1 MTHEHENHKWWTLFA
16 MCFALF
22 MIMLDNTIVNVALP
36 SIQHDLKPT
45 PENLEWTVN
54 AYILVFATLIL
65 LGGKL
70 GDRFGRRRIF
80 MVGLLVF
87 TLSSAACALAQSDTQ
102 LITFRAIQGVGGAL
116 LNPLSLSILVAAFP
130 RKQLPQAIGIWA
142 GISGLGL
149 AIGPLLGGFLTQ
161 HFSWSAVFWVN
172 VPIGILAMGVTA
184 WAVVESRDPSARS
197 LDLVGT
203 VLVSASLFAL
213 TWGLIKTASHS
224 WLGAYTLGFLAAAAV
239 LMALFVLWESRIE
252 DPMIPLGF
260 FRIRAFS
267 VSSIVVA
274 LVGVALFGVIY
285 FLTLYFQNVRGYDPI
300 QAGLRTLPTTM
311 MILFVA
317 PIGGRLSSRIGP
329 RWLMTVGML
338 SASVGLLGLSRVHVH
353 SSYNAIWPFQIMMG
367 AGMALTMP
375 AVSATGMAAVER
387 TKAGIASGVINA
399 SRQVG
404 GALGIAVLG
413 GIGTTLAASSW
424 SDKISTLPPPLHA
437 QAEKLVPLVQGGQG
451 KQILAITHSQTAT
464 SNALQAFVHGVN
476 GALLT
481 GAALTFAAALVACFG
496 LAHMRVQVAPQEGAP
511 EGEGSEAAEQPP
523 AVVEM

>member
-1 MTHEHENHKWWTLFA
+1 VTHEHPNHKWWTLFA

-36 SIQHDLKPT
+36 SIQHELKPT
-45 PENLEWTVN
+45 VENLEWTVN

-70 GDRFGRRRIF
+70 GDRFGRKRIF
-80 MVGLLVF
+80 MLGLVVF
-87 TLSSAACALAQSDTQ
+87 TLSSMACGLAQTDTQ
-102 LITFRAIQGVGGAL
+102 LIGFRAVQGVGGAL

-172 VPIGILAMGVTA
+172 VPIGVIALGVTA
-184 WAVVESRDPSARS
+184 WAVIESSDPSART
-197 LDLVGT
+197 LDIVGT
-203 VLVSASLFAL
+203 VLISASLFSL
-213 TWGLIKTASHS
+213 TWGLIKTANHS
-224 WLGAYTLGFLAAAAV
+224 WVGVYTLSFIGAAIV
-239 LMALFVLWESRIE
+239 LGALFVLWESRME
-252 DPMIPLGF
+252 DPMIPLSF
-260 FRIRAFS
+260 FRIRAFT
-267 VSSIVVA
+267 VSSVVVA

-317 PIGGRLSSRIGP
+317 PIGGRLSGRVGP
-329 RWLMTVGML
+329 RWLMTVGMAF
-338 SASVGLLGLSRVHVH
+338 ASVGLFGLSFMDVH
-353 SSYNAIWPFQIMMG
+353 SSYNAIWPFQMLMG

-375 AVSATGMAAVER
+375 AVSATGMAAVDR

-404 GALGIAVLG
+404 GALGIAILG
-413 GIGTTLAASSW
+413 GIGTTLAADMW
-424 SDKISTLPPPLHA
+424 ANRIANLPPNLHA
-437 QAEKLVPLVQGGQG
+437 AAERLVPLVQGGQG
-451 KQILAITHSQTAT
+451 QRILAITHNPTTQ
-464 SNALQAFVHGVN
+464 SNALESFVHGVEW
-476 GALLT
+476 ALRT
-481 GAALTFAAALVACFG
+481 GAGLTLVAALVAGFG
-496 LAHMRVQVAPQEGAP
+496 LAHMRAPA
-511 EGEGSEAAEQPP
+511 AAEAPAGEDGEANEAPP

>member
-1 MTHEHENHKWWTLFA
+1 VTTDHPNHKWWTLFA

-36 SIQHDLKPT
+36 SIQHELKPT

-70 GDRFGRRRIF
+70 GDRFGRKRIF
-80 MVGLLVF
+80 MIGLLVF
-87 TLSSAACALAQSDTQ
+87 TLSSMACALSQTDTQ
-102 LITFRAIQGVGGAL
+102 LIGFRAVQGVGGAL

-149 AIGPLLGGFLTQ
+149 AVGPLLGGFLTE

-172 VPIGILAMGVTA
+172 VPIGVVAIAVTA
-184 WAVVESRDPSARS
+184 WAVVESRDPSAHS
-197 LDLVGT
+197 LDVVGT
-203 VLVSASLFAL
+203 VLISAGLFAL
-213 TWGLIKTASHS
+213 SWGLIKTATHA
-224 WLGAYTLGFLAAAAV
+224 WLSPYTLSFLVASAV
-239 LMALFVLWESRIE
+239 LGTAFVAWESRTR

-274 LVGVALFGVIY
+274 LVGLALFGVIY
-285 FLTLYFQNVRGYDPI
+285 FLTLYFQNVRGYSPI
-300 QAGLRTLPTTM
+300 EAGVRTLPMTM
-311 MILFVA
+311 MILIVA
-317 PIGGRLSSRIGP
+317 PIGGRLSGRVGP

-338 SASVGLLGLSRVHVH
+338 SASLGLFGISMVHVH
-353 SSYNAIWPFQIMMG
+353 SSYNAIWPFQILMG

-413 GIGTTLAASSW
+413 GIGTTLAANSW
-424 SDKISTLPPPLHA
+424 SDKIAGLPPQLHA
-437 QAEKLVPLVQGGQG
+437 QAEQLTPLVQGGQG
-451 KQILAITHSQTAT
+451 QKILAITHSRTA
-464 SNALQAFVHGVN
+464 SANALESFVHGVH
-476 GALLT
+476 GALLA
-481 GAALTFAAALVACFG
+481 GSVLTLAAALVALIG
-496 LAHMRVQVAPQEGAP
+496 LRGLGTRQP
-511 EGEGSEAAEQPP
+511 SEAGEASEAPDSAP
-523 AVVEM
+523 AAVEM